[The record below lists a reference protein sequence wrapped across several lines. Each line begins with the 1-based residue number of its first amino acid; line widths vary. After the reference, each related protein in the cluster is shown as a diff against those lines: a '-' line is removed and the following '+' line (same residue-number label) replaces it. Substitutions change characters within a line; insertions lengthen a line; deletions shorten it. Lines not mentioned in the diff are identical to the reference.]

1 MDMRQGTYPARWLLL
16 ALPAL
21 IAGCG
26 GSGVRPPQALPPAA
40 ARPAPP
46 VQIGVTPQP
55 RPQPQVLQLPGLG
68 EVIGA
73 NAAKLLRDFGDPRL
87 DYFEGDVRKLQ
98 FSGTPCVLDIYLYPP
113 QSGGEPVATHLDARR
128 GSDGQEVDRAACVQA
143 LRKR

>member
-1 MDMRQGTYPARWLLL
+1 
-16 ALPAL
+16 
-21 IAGCG
+21 
-26 GSGVRPPQALPPAA
+26 
-40 ARPAPP
+40 

-55 RPQPQVLQLPGLG
+55 RPEPHVLQLPGLG

-73 NAAKLLRDFGDPRL
+73 NAAKLQRDFGNPRL

-113 QSGGEPVATHLDARR
+113 QSGGEPVATHVDARR

>member
-1 MDMRQGTYPARWLLL
+1 MR
-16 ALPAL
+16 
-21 IAGCG
+21 
-26 GSGVRPPQALPPAA
+26 PQAALPPVAA
-40 ARPAPP
+40 KPTPP
-46 VQIGVTPQP
+46 VQIGVSPQP
-55 RPQPQVLQLPGLG
+55 RPEPQVLRAPGLG

-73 NAAKLLRDFGDPRL
+73 SAAKLQRDFGNPRL

-113 QSGGEPVATHLDARR
+113 QAGGEPIATHVDARR